1 MKPNNTNAAKSK
13 GSSRLSNVKYVFRH
27 PLVYG
32 GVFALMFTII
42 SIIVTFLLFKSIPYV
57 MVGLVGPLLAVE
69 FSLIITG
76 LYNAISTTTTLDYE
90 LDAVCLSGNC
100 SKGWVIVR
108 VKNTGRNVAEDTYAL
123 ISIRARK
130 GGALEEEYL
139 GEFLVN
145 KGLCRNLVI
154 ADEDPRIEDELLPW
168 LLSPEGIV
176 TKVSISPRH
185 SGKLLV
191 FEYERI
197 PDGYV
202 IRIPSEGG
210 VGKPRVCLWLDFDV
224 KYAFRIMV
232 YGKNVRWPLETEL
245 YVTMDKLDAIASYR
259 VMLRKIRIDREVF
272 SVVLNELSND
282 GSIAERAAALRK
294 IFIPPLINNVE
305 IYLNFVGK
313 FEILWN
319 VLRNRFREEPKW
331 AEYLG
336 SIFGVLYEYAV
347 YLALA
352 KRWVELSSLIM
363 NHSLLSSCNDDVCV
377 MMNLLL
383 NLITDKEFRERF
395 GNWLISDNIYAFHN
409 IYASLAYYVPSLRPA
424 LAHLFLT
431 SGYKNITCESACGY
445 GKEEYLGKECYEDC
459 ERTLSALNG
468 NEDMVKE
475 IALELDSVLQHH
487 WAYKDWVEKSS
498 GKLVP
503 SLLIGE
509 ILDYVH
515 NNRKPQDWGFFSRA
529 VVELRLPTTSRLRF
543 IFILHDLLRAREEF
557 EKGNVDEAIKF
568 VDLAETHAIIG
579 RVKFKSKR
587 DKELDRIID
596 KEPSFLL
603 ILPPSAGNLF
613 NLLARTL
620 TPAIKSNLK
629 ENKKFEISSNHALIL
644 LSLYHYH
651 VQTNLAETWS

>member
-1 MKPNNTNAAKSK
+1 MKPNNTNTAKSK

-32 GVFALMFTII
+32 GAFALMFTII

-57 MVGLVGPLLAVE
+57 MVDLVGPLLAVE

-100 SKGWVIVR
+100 SKGQIIIR

-139 GEFLVN
+139 GGFLVN

-176 TKVSISPRH
+176 AKVSVSPEH

-202 IRIPSEGG
+202 IRVPSEGG
-210 VGKPRVCLWLDFDV
+210 VGKPRVCLWLDFDI

-232 YGKNVRWPLETEL
+232 YGKNVRWPLEIER
-245 YVTMDKLDAIASYR
+245 YVTMDKLDAIISSKAMKAMFREMYIDKR
-259 VMLRKIRIDREVF
+259 EMLKIAREAF
-272 SVVLNELSND
+272 NIVLKELSND
-282 GSIAERAAALRK
+282 GGITERAAARRK
-294 IFIPPLINNVE
+294 EVHISALINNMGM
-305 IYLNFVGK
+305 YLELASK
-313 FEILWN
+313 FEALWN
-319 VLRNRFREEPKW
+319 ELRNRFREKPRW

-336 SIFGVLYEYAV
+336 SIIGVLYEYAV

-352 KRWVELSSLIM
+352 KRWVELNSLIM
-363 NHSLLSSCNDDVCV
+363 NHRLLSSCNDDVCV
-377 MMNLLL
+377 MMKLLL
-383 NLITDKEFRERF
+383 NLIITDEEFRKKF
-395 GNWLISDNIYAFHN
+395 SDWLTGGNIYDT
-409 IYASLAYYVPSLRPA
+409 LKYYVPNHLRPA
-424 LAHLFLT
+424 LAHLLNY
-431 SGYKNITCESACGY
+431 GQITCKSACGCD
-445 GKEEYLGKECYEDC
+445 EEEECSNQECYNNC
-459 ERTLSALNG
+459 KRMLNALNG
-468 NEDMVKE
+468 DEFAVYE
-475 IALELDSVLQHH
+475 IASELDSVLRRQSKEEES
-487 WAYKDWVEKSS
+487 A
-498 GKLVP
+498 P
-503 SLLIGE
+503 PMLIKE
-509 ILDYVH
+509 IIDYVR
-515 NNRKPQDWGFFSRA
+515 NNEKPQDKKFFSRA

-557 EKGNVDEAIKF
+557 EKGNINEAIKF
-568 VDLAETHAIIG
+568 VDLAESHAIIG

-587 DKELDRIID
+587 DKELDGIID

-620 TPAIKSNLK
+620 TPAIKSNLE

>member
-1 MKPNNTNAAKSK
+1 
-13 GSSRLSNVKYVFRH
+13 VKYVFRH

-32 GVFALMFTII
+32 GAFALMFTII
-42 SIIVTFLLFKSIPYV
+42 FIIVTFLLFKSIPYV

-100 SKGWVIVR
+100 SKGQIIIR

-168 LLSPEGIV
+168 LLSTEGIV

-202 IRIPSEGG
+202 IRVPSEGG

-224 KYAFRIMV
+224 KYVFRIMV
-232 YGKNVRWPLETEL
+232 YGKNVRWPVEAEL
-245 YVTMDKLDAIASYR
+245 YVTMDRLDAIMSSKA
-259 VMLRKIRIDREVF
+259 MLRKIHIDREVF
-272 SVVLNELSND
+272 NVVLKELSND

-294 IFIPPLINNVE
+294 IFIPPLINNME
-305 IYLNFVGK
+305 IYLNIAGK

-319 VLRNRFREEPKW
+319 ELRNRFREEPKW

-352 KRWVELSSLIM
+352 KRLVELNSLIM
-363 NHSLLSSCNDDVCV
+363 NHRLLSSCNNDVCV
-377 MMNLLL
+377 MTNLLL
-383 NLITDKEFRERF
+383 NLITDEEFREKF
-395 GNWLISDNIYAFHN
+395 GNWSISDN
-409 IYASLAYYVPSLRPA
+409 IYASLAYYVPIRLIPA

-431 SGYKNITCESACGY
+431 SGYENITCEFMCGY

-459 ERTLSALNG
+459 ERMLSALNG

-475 IALELDSVLQHH
+475 IALELDSVLQRH

-498 GKLVP
+498 GKLAP
-503 SLLIGE
+503 PLLIGE

-557 EKGNVDEAIKF
+557 EKGNINEAIKF
-568 VDLAETHAIIG
+568 VDLAEAHAIIG

-587 DKELDRIID
+587 DKELDGIID
-596 KEPSFLL
+596 IEPSFSL

-620 TPAIKSNLK
+620 TPAIKSNLE

>member
-1 MKPNNTNAAKSK
+1 MKPNNTNTAKSK
-13 GSSRLSNVKYVFRH
+13 ESSRLSNVKYVFRH

-57 MVGLVGPLLAVE
+57 VGLVGPLLAVE

-76 LYNAISTTTTLDYE
+76 LYNTISTTTTLDYE

-100 SKGWVIVR
+100 SKGWIIIR
-108 VKNTGRNVAEDTYAL
+108 VKNTGRNVAEDIYAL

-130 GGALEEEYL
+130 GGVPEEEYL
-139 GEFLVN
+139 GGFLVN

-176 TKVSISPRH
+176 AKVSVSPEH

-202 IRIPSEGG
+202 IRVPSEGG

-232 YGKNVRWPLETEL
+232 YGKNVRWPVEAEL
-245 YVTMDKLDAIASYR
+245 YVSMDRLDAIMSSKA
-259 VMLRKIRIDREVF
+259 MLRKIHIDREVF
-272 SVVLNELSND
+272 NVVLKELSND

-305 IYLNFVGK
+305 IYLNIAGK

-319 VLRNRFREEPKW
+319 ELRNRFREEPKW

-363 NHSLLSSCNDDVCV
+363 NHRLLSSCNNDVCV
-377 MMNLLL
+377 MTNLLL
-383 NLITDKEFRERF
+383 NLITDEEFREKF
-395 GNWLISDNIYAFHN
+395 GNWPISDNIH
-409 IYASLAYYVPSLRPA
+409 ASLAYYVPIRLIPA

-431 SGYKNITCESACGY
+431 SGYENITCEFMCGY
-445 GKEEYLGKECYEDC
+445 GKEEYMDRECYEDC
-459 ERTLSALNG
+459 ERMLSALNG

-487 WAYKDWVEKSS
+487 WAYKDWVEKSP
-498 GKLVP
+498 GKLAP
-503 SLLIGE
+503 PLLISE

-557 EKGNVDEAIKF
+557 EKGNINEAIKF
-568 VDLAETHAIIG
+568 VDLAESHAIIG

-587 DKELDRIID
+587 DKELDGIID

-613 NLLARTL
+613 DLLARTL
-620 TPAIKSNLK
+620 TPAIKSNLE

>member
-1 MKPNNTNAAKSK
+1 MKPNNTNTTKPK

-32 GVFALMFTII
+32 GAFALMFTII
-42 SIIVTFLLFKSIPYV
+42 FIIVTFLLFKSIPYV

-90 LDAVCLSGNC
+90 LDAVCLSSNC
-100 SKGWVIVR
+100 SKGWIIIR

-130 GGALEEEYL
+130 GGAPEEEYL

-168 LLSPEGIV
+168 LLSPEGV
-176 TKVSISPRH
+176 AAKVSISPGH

-191 FEYERI
+191 FEYERV

-202 IRIPSEGG
+202 IRVPSEGG
-210 VGKPRVCLWLDFDV
+210 VGKPKVCLRLDFDI
-224 KYAFRIMV
+224 KYVFRIMV
-232 YGKNVRWPLETEL
+232 YGKNVRWPVEAEL
-245 YVTMDKLDAIASYR
+245 YVTMDRLDAIMSSKA
-259 VMLRKIRIDREVF
+259 MLRKIHIDREVF
-272 SVVLNELSND
+272 NVVLKELSND

-294 IFIPPLINNVE
+294 IFIPPLINNME
-305 IYLNFVGK
+305 IYLNIAGK

-319 VLRNRFREEPKW
+319 ELRNRFREEPKW

-377 MMNLLL
+377 MTNLLL
-383 NLITDKEFRERF
+383 NLITDEEFRERF

-409 IYASLAYYVPSLRPA
+409 IYASLAYYVPRPA

-431 SGYKNITCESACGY
+431 SGYENITCEFMCGY

-459 ERTLSALNG
+459 ERMLSALNG

-475 IALELDSVLQHH
+475 IALELDSVLQRH
-487 WAYKDWVEKSS
+487 WAYKDWVEKSP
-498 GKLVP
+498 GKLAP
-503 SLLIGE
+503 PLLIGE

-529 VVELRLPTTSRLRF
+529 IVELRLPTTSRLRF

-557 EKGNVDEAIKF
+557 EKGNINEAIKF
-568 VDLAETHAIIG
+568 VDLAEAHAIIG

-587 DKELDRIID
+587 DKELDGIID
-596 KEPSFLL
+596 IEPSFLL

-613 NLLARTL
+613 DLLARIL
-620 TPAIKSNLK
+620 TSAIKSNLE

-651 VQTNLAETWS
+651 VQTNLTETWS